1 MFPNN
6 ERAEPLK
13 ARIGKVLR
21 KQEKRETP
29 KKKRKVKVN
38 SHGDLLSGFFFL
50 LLYGLQMK
58 RES

>member
-29 KKKRKVKVN
+29 KKKLETRDTTETSK
-38 SHGDLLSGFFFL
+38 H
-50 LLYGLQMK
+50 
-58 RES
+58 

>member
-29 KKKRKVKVN
+29 KKKRKVKEN
-38 SHGDLLSGFFFL
+38 ET
-50 LLYGLQMK
+50 
-58 RES
+58 R